1 MTGRCS
7 DLPNFI
13 ANRISDCDTY
23 QAAER
28 IMEFAANNWQ
38 FIAVLIVAVII
49 ANIIARAIASKNS

>member
-38 FIAVLIVAVII
+38 FIAVMMVAIII
-49 ANIIARAIASKNS
+49 ANIIANAITNRSR